1 MSKPLRLVFM
11 ITMTIALSF
20 GFMHHFIPDYN
31 FERLHIFLFNLCT
44 GGTIILYF
52 TMDKGRMTKRL
63 YAFFFLS
70 FVYAFLAFFRVLY
83 SGDCRLPHPLFN
95 CGISE
100 EYAVQFFFR
109 SISLH
114 SKFRQ
119 LRSFITHHSFVS
131 Q

>member
-70 FVYAFLAFFRVLY
+70 FVYAFLAFF
-83 SGDCRLPHPLFN
+83 SSIIFWRLSSP
-95 CGISE
+95 S
-100 EYAVQFFFR
+100 
-109 SISLH
+109 S
-114 SKFRQ
+114 
-119 LRSFITHHSFVS
+119 SF
-131 Q
+131 